1 MSLKNKVLLIL
12 AFLVTCLFV
21 SDIIYLKH
29 QNHQLEDKAAK
40 IELTANLEIGRAHT
54 TIANAESKIK
64 SMDAQI
70 QQDVKDHKALVDSYT
85 VLIAKNDTKGSGTLV
100 IKEVPGKDV
109 PGPVREIFTTVNGG
123 PVQLKN
129 LPFEFD
135 DFRLHV
141 TGDAV
146 TKSFSYKLDQQF
158 EVQLVA
164 AELKN
169 GAHNHYAE
177 LYELDS
183 GGKRIN
189 KLTLTKFE
197 VTETDINTTSIMRWF
212 DWRLDL
218 GVTYDIYKNLDHGIG
233 GELGLSMASYGNPSI
248 LTWRFIRGSVGLN
261 GRDIFLG
268 LSPIQY
274 NIGAPLPLLS
284 NLWITPELAYGLN
297 TKSYLLGIG
306 ISVIL

>member
-21 SDIIYLKH
+21 GDIIYLKQ

-54 TIANAESKIK
+54 TIADAESKIR

-70 QQDVKDHKALVDSYT
+70 QQDVKDHEALVDSYT

-100 IKEVPGKDV
+100 IKEVPGATK
-109 PGPVREIFTTVNGG
+109 EIFTTVNGG
-123 PVQLKN
+123 PVQLKS
-129 LPFEFD
+129 LPFQFD

-141 TGDAV
+141 SGDAV
-146 TKSFSYKLDQQF
+146 TKTFNYKLDQQF
-158 EVQLVA
+158 EVQLIA
-164 AELKN
+164 AKLKN
-169 GAHNHYAE
+169 GSHNHYAE

-197 VTETDINTTSIMRWF
+197 VTETDVNTTSITRWF

-218 GVTYDIYKNLDHGIG
+218 GVTYGFYKNLDHGIG
-233 GELGLSMASYGNPSI
+233 GELGLSMISYGNPSI
-248 LTWRFIRGSVGLN
+248 LTWRFLRGSVGLN
-261 GRDIFLG
+261 SRDIFLG
-268 LSPIQY
+268 ISPIQY

-297 TKSYLLGIG
+297 TKSYILGIG